1 MFDRAEQ
8 HFTSTPW
15 TLKWRLVHA
24 LGFELGLL
32 IPGIFV
38 IAWWL
43 RLYFPTPMT
52 KTDREKNLE
61 CSS

>member
-8 HFTSTPW
+8 HFTSTPR

-24 LGFELGLL
+24 IEFELGLL
-32 IPGIFV
+32 IPGVFV

-43 RLYFPTPMT
+43 RLYFSNPN
-52 KTDREKNLE
+52 D
-61 CSS
+61 